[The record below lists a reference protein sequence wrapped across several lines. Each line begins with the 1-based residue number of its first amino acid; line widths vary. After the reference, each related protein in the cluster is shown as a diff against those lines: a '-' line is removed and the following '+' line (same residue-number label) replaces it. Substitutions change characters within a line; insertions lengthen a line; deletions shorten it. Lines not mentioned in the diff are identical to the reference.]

1 MQCFILGMT
10 VAGLVLAFHWLHV
23 FQSDKL
29 VNESGP
35 DLKKKI
41 AGRR

>member
-1 MQCFILGMT
+1 MLHTWNDTCWPSPH
-10 VAGLVLAFHWLHV
+10 VSLAQV

-29 VNESGP
+29 VNEFGP
-35 DLKKKI
+35 DLEKKI